1 MVPIYVETKGRK
13 LTAEEKVPLSSPLV
27 RQSKMHMKEGN
38 LVMAD
43 FLVVEVFLLQ
53 QLH

>member
-1 MVPIYVETKGRK
+1 
-13 LTAEEKVPLSSPLV
+13 VPLSSPLL

-43 FLVVEVFLLQ
+43 FLVVEDVFATTALINLNT
-53 QLH
+53 LFL

>member
-1 MVPIYVETKGRK
+1 MLKPRAGN
-13 LTAEEKVPLSSPLV
+13 LTAEEMVPLSSPLL

-43 FLVVEVFLLQ
+43 FLVAEVSFLQ
-53 QLH
+53 QLHS

>member
-1 MVPIYVETKGRK
+1 MLKPWAGN
-13 LTAEEKVPLSSPLV
+13 LTAEEMVPLSSPLLQ
-27 RQSKMHMKEGN
+27 QSKMHMKEGN

-43 FLVVEVFLLQ
+43 FLVAEESFLQ